1 MISHSK
7 SKTNSLIIKH
17 LIKNKTY
24 YLTSVAELQ
33 FKVKAV
39 SINPLDWKKLEGQ
52 LKIITGSKFP
62 KGIAFDFAG
71 VVEKKGDAVAN
82 FKVGDAVFGAL
93 EAMKGE
99 ALAEYIV
106 VSEASIY
113 KKPVTMSFETAAAMV
128 SIGAAALYL
137 FQNAPN
143 AKAGSNIL
151 INGASGGVGM
161 VVLQMAKSKSMKV
174 TAVASGAGL
183 DYIKKWQ
190 PDTVIDYK
198 KDNILAQKVAFD
210 AIFELSGS
218 LSFSKAKSFM
228 KPNTFFVSTLP
239 NPIDMLKGFF
249 NNLWSSKK
257 HKTVKAN
264 PTQENYR
271 ELCEWV
277 TNKGL
282 DITIAKTFS
291 MPDFKEAY
299 QFAKKGG
306 IVGKIVFS
314 F

>member
-1 MISHSK
+1 MK
-7 SKTNSLIIKH
+7 KIIYTQYGGIDDLQMVEAHIPTIKPDEL
-17 LIKNKTY
+17 LIKVK
-24 YLTSVAELQ
+24 SVA
-33 FKVKAV
+33 
-39 SINPLDWKKLEGQ
+39 INPLDWKKLEGQ
-52 LKIITGSKFP
+52 LKIITGSTFP

-71 VVEKKGDAVAN
+71 VVEKKGDLVTH
-82 FKVGDAVFGAL
+82 FELGDAIFGAL

-113 KKPVTMSFETAAAMV
+113 KKPVAMSFEVAAGMV

-137 FQNAPN
+137 FQNSPN
-143 AKAGSNIL
+143 LKAGSNLL

-161 VVLQMAKSKSMKV
+161 LVLQMAKSKNMKV
-174 TAVASGAGL
+174 TAVASGDGL
-183 DYIKKWQ
+183 AYIKKWK
-190 PDTVIDYK
+190 PDTVLDYK
-198 KDNILAQKVAFD
+198 KDNVLTQKIAFD

-218 LSFSKAKSFM
+218 LSFSKAKSLM

-239 NPIDMLKGFF
+239 NPIDMATAFI
-249 NNLWSSKK
+249 NNLFSSKK
-257 HKTVKAN
+257 HKIVMAN
-264 PTQENYR
+264 PTQDNYR

-282 DITIAKTFS
+282 EITIAKTFS
-291 MPDFKEAY
+291 MRDFKEAY

-306 IVGKIVFS
+306 IVGKVVFS